1 MAQTEQDRIK
11 RQLNYYLAKNIDTL
25 KNEFYGENGIW
36 SKYHA
41 FTERFKLEKNEV
53 CCIKN
58 LNNPNSEPL
67 DLDTYCLG
75 LDHKDPS
82 HSGENN
88 FGAFSWWV
96 EFYLKDLGSVGGTSS
111 GAHGIYFGKS
121 YYQNSENKEIKK
133 DDNISPENK
142 FINDTYYWI
151 KKKLGLST
159 DKGSPEDFGCKP
171 QEVVLNK
178 IYYLFKMQM
187 KREDD
192 AATSDNSQNNE
203 DELYPLIPIFKIKDE
218 ILTMLDPNLKDAS
231 WEQKSAKVY
240 KIFNGSLNDDV
251 KNLFNDK
258 APTESVNDLKNNE
271 NPQDKEII
279 NLFKSYCFGCFYW
292 DVLEKQVGLSKKIDE
307 LISRGDKNII
317 LTGAPGT
324 GKTFACQSYAREQVG
339 NFISENSDM
348 LKTVDGCNQSSSHST
363 DYFIKTVQF
372 HPGYDYSDFVEGLR
386 PKKVDDNSI
395 IYDRKDGIF
404 KEFCKKV
411 VLFNKQVAEFN
422 NKTGK
427 EKILLDSSKFFF
439 IIDEIN
445 RGEVSKIFGEAFS
458 MIETDKRA
466 PIDIESEKVT
476 NKVDTQYS
484 SLIEDKDNDPFQNGF
499 YIPENVYILAT
510 MNEID
515 RSLEAMDF
523 AFRRRFSWLTVNVQ
537 DTLNEIIVNSV
548 LDDCT
553 DSVSKNMSAIEDSFN
568 KLNELI
574 EKNLGPDYM
583 LGGSYL
589 TSLKNSS
596 RTKGKTLK
604 EELWNNHLEPI
615 IKDYIKGTDNK
626 IEAYK
631 DKFVD

>member
-1 MAQTEQDRIK
+1 MSKQDIIRI
-11 RQLNYYLAKNIDTL
+11 QLNYYLSKNIDTL

-41 FTERFKLEKNEV
+41 FTERFKLEENEV
-53 CCIKN
+53 YCIKN

-292 DVLEKQVGLSKKIDE
+292 DVLEKQGGLSKKIDE

-348 LKTVDGCNQSSSHST
+348 LKTVDGYNQSSSHST

-427 EKILLDSSKFFF
+427 EKIPLDSSKFFF

>member
-271 NPQDKEII
+271 NPQDRNNKPFQILLLW
-279 NLFKSYCFGCFYW
+279 LFLLGCF
-292 DVLEKQVGLSKKIDE
+292 
-307 LISRGDKNII
+307 R
-317 LTGAPGT
+317 
-324 GKTFACQSYAREQVG
+324 KTRR
-339 NFISENSDM
+339 
-348 LKTVDGCNQSSSHST
+348 
-363 DYFIKTVQF
+363 FIK
-372 HPGYDYSDFVEGLR
+372 
-386 PKKVDDNSI
+386 
-395 IYDRKDGIF
+395 KD
-404 KEFCKKV
+404 
-411 VLFNKQVAEFN
+411 
-422 NKTGK
+422 
-427 EKILLDSSKFFF
+427 
-439 IIDEIN
+439 
-445 RGEVSKIFGEAFS
+445 
-458 MIETDKRA
+458 
-466 PIDIESEKVT
+466 
-476 NKVDTQYS
+476 
-484 SLIEDKDNDPFQNGF
+484 
-499 YIPENVYILAT
+499 
-510 MNEID
+510 
-515 RSLEAMDF
+515 
-523 AFRRRFSWLTVNVQ
+523 
-537 DTLNEIIVNSV
+537 
-548 LDDCT
+548 
-553 DSVSKNMSAIEDSFN
+553 
-568 KLNELI
+568 
-574 EKNLGPDYM
+574 
-583 LGGSYL
+583 
-589 TSLKNSS
+589 
-596 RTKGKTLK
+596 
-604 EELWNNHLEPI
+604 
-615 IKDYIKGTDNK
+615 
-626 IEAYK
+626 
-631 DKFVD
+631 